1 MWWWGFLLF
10 KPHFPL
16 ALAKQWAYIRH
27 MSVSLETS
35 SEAKKPHFA
44 EFVAL
49 IASLMALGALGID
62 SMLPALPVIGAD
74 LKVQVTNHLQWII
87 SIYFLGM
94 GIGQLFFGVM
104 SDWLG
109 RKRVLIGG
117 VLLFVVFGL
126 IAAATQNF
134 AFLLVIRLLQG
145 LAVATTGVVTRSLIR
160 DLYSGP
166 QMAKVMSISFV
177 VFLLVPILAPSLGQL
192 VLTFL
197 PWRAI
202 FLIMAGL
209 GLATAIWAWLRLPE
223 TLQPADRRR
232 PDLAHLK
239 RVAYFVVTEPG
250 SIFYS
255 FAITFLIGSL
265 LAYVALMPQIFEDV
279 FHKPHLMAGIFA
291 ACAAAMGVASALN
304 AFLVERLGVKRISH
318 TALTA
323 FIVVTAIHLAWTL
336 AGLETILS
344 FVILQSLTMGLMS
357 LSTSNFS
364 AVAMEKVGHVAG
376 TAASLQGVITT
387 VGAAIVS
394 GLIGM
399 GWTGHIYW
407 LPLAALGSGII
418 ALSLVAISEKGKLY
432 RNT

>member
-1 MWWWGFLLF
+1 MSETIAR
-10 KPHFPL
+10 KPHF
-16 ALAKQWAYIRH
+16 
-27 MSVSLETS
+27 V
-35 SEAKKPHFA
+35 

-62 SMLPALPVIGAD
+62 SMLPALPIIGAD
-74 LKVQVTNHLQWII
+74 LHVPVENHLQWIV

-94 GIGQLFFGVM
+94 GIGQLLFGIL

-109 RKRVLIGG
+109 RKRVLIAG
-117 VLLFVVFGL
+117 VIVYVIFGL
-126 IAAATQNF
+126 IAACSQNF
-134 AFLLVIRLLQG
+134 TFLLVLRLFQG
-145 LAVATTGVVTRSLIR
+145 MAVATTGVVTRSIIR

-192 VLTFL
+192 VLL
-197 PWRAI
+197 VWPWRAI
-202 FLIMAGL
+202 FLIMSVL
-209 GLATAIWAWLRLPE
+209 GAMTAIWAWIRLPE
-223 TLQPADRRR
+223 TLNPVDRRR

-239 RVAYFVVTEPG
+239 RVAYFIITEPA

-255 FAITFLIGSL
+255 LAIMCLIGSL
-265 LAYVALMPQIFEDV
+265 LAYVALMPQIFVDV
-279 FHKPHLMAGIFA
+279 FRKPHLMAGIFA
-291 ACAAAMGVASALN
+291 ACAAAMGAGSALN
-304 AFLVERLGVKRISH
+304 ASLVERLGIKRISH

-323 FIVVTAIHLAWTL
+323 YIVVNVIHLIWAWS
-336 AGLETILS
+336 GHETIIS
-344 FVILQSLTMGLMS
+344 FTILQALTMGLMS

-387 VGAAIVS
+387 VGAAFVS
-394 GLIGM
+394 GFIGA

-407 LPLAALGSGII
+407 LPMATLICGGLAFTLI
-418 ALSLVAISEKGKLY
+418 AIAEKGKLY
-432 RNT
+432 RNS

>member
-1 MWWWGFLLF
+1 MSETIAR
-10 KPHFPL
+10 KPHF
-16 ALAKQWAYIRH
+16 
-27 MSVSLETS
+27 V
-35 SEAKKPHFA
+35 

-62 SMLPALPVIGAD
+62 SMLPALPIIGAD
-74 LKVQVTNHLQWII
+74 LHVQVENHLQWIV

-94 GIGQLFFGVM
+94 GIGQLLFGIL

-109 RKRVLIGG
+109 RKRVLIAG
-117 VLLFVVFGL
+117 VIVYVIFGL
-126 IAAATQNF
+126 IAACSQNF
-134 AFLLVIRLLQG
+134 TFLLVLRLFQG
-145 LAVATTGVVTRSLIR
+145 MAVATTGVVTRSIIR

-192 VLTFL
+192 VLL
-197 PWRAI
+197 VWPWRAI
-202 FLIMAGL
+202 FLIMSVL
-209 GLATAIWAWLRLPE
+209 GAMTAIWAWIRLPE
-223 TLQPADRRR
+223 TLNPVDRRR

-239 RVAYFVVTEPG
+239 RVAYFIITEPA

-255 FAITFLIGSL
+255 LAIMCLIGSL
-265 LAYVALMPQIFEDV
+265 LAYVALMPQIFVDV
-279 FHKPHLMAGIFA
+279 FRKPHLMAGIFA
-291 ACAAAMGVASALN
+291 ACAAAMGAGSALN
-304 AFLVERLGVKRISH
+304 ASLVERLGIKRISH

-323 FIVVTAIHLAWTL
+323 YIVVNVIHLIWAWS
-336 AGLETILS
+336 GHETIIS
-344 FVILQSLTMGLMS
+344 FTILQALTMGLMS

-387 VGAAIVS
+387 VGAAFVS
-394 GLIGM
+394 GFIGA

-407 LPLAALGSGII
+407 LPMATLICGGLAFTLI
-418 ALSLVAISEKGKLY
+418 AIAEKGKLY
-432 RNT
+432 RNS

>member
-1 MWWWGFLLF
+1 MP
-10 KPHFPL
+10 KTTNVT
-16 ALAKQWAYIRH
+16 A
-27 MSVSLETS
+27 ET
-35 SEAKKPHFA
+35 KKPHFA

-74 LKVQVTNHLQWII
+74 LHVQVENHLQWIV

-94 GIGQLFFGVM
+94 GIGQLLFGVL

-117 VLLFVVFGL
+117 VVIYVVFGL
-126 IAAATQNF
+126 IAACSQNF
-134 AFLLVIRLLQG
+134 PFLLILRLFQG
-145 LAVATTGVVTRSLIR
+145 LAVATTGVVTRSIIR

-177 VFLLVPILAPSLGQL
+177 VFLLVPILAPSIGQL
-192 VLTFL
+192 ILL
-197 PWRAI
+197 IWPWRAI
-202 FLIMAGL
+202 FLIMSIMGTL
-209 GLATAIWAWLRLPE
+209 TAIWAWIRLPE
-223 TLQPADRRR
+223 TLNPADRHR

-239 RVAYFVVTEPG
+239 RVGFFVITEPS
-250 SIFYS
+250 SIFYAL
-255 FAITFLIGSL
+255 AIMCLIGGL
-265 LAYVALMPQIFEDV
+265 LAYVALMPQIFEEV

-291 ACAAAMGVASALN
+291 ACAGTMGLASALN
-304 AFLVERLGVKRISH
+304 ASLVERLGIKRISH
-318 TALTA
+318 TALTGYL
-323 FIVVTAIHLAWTL
+323 VVTAIHMVWAWS
-336 AGLETILS
+336 GRETILS
-344 FVILQSLTMGLMS
+344 FAILQALTMGLMS

-387 VGAAIVS
+387 VGAAFVS
-394 GLIGM
+394 GLIGG

-407 LPLAALGSGII
+407 LPMAALICGALAFTLI
-418 ALSLVAISEKGKLY
+418 AVAEKGKLY
-432 RNT
+432 R